1 MLRAYVEKGYACV
14 VMCTEFPEIY
24 ELVDRCIVV
33 SEGKITG
40 EVQNS
45 DFKNIEDLAK
55 KLTLL
60 SSGTS

>member
-1 MLRAYVEKGYACV
+1 MLRANVKKGYACD

-33 SEGKITG
+33 SEGKISG